1 MRGNRMFKTFINSK
15 SIFKTNNS
23 NVNSFLAYSKCM
35 NSLFHQNMF
44 KIITIS
50 SYKNTNLQQLVNASG
65 SPCITNEENTFLA
78 NCIKDYS
85 FIQLL
90 KVFSGL
96 SNFGL
101 FKFLA
106 GKILFNNLDQNLRRI
121 SDVCPGTRPIR

>member
-1 MRGNRMFKTFINSK
+1 MFKTFINSK
-15 SIFKTNNS
+15 FIFKTNNS
-23 NVNSFLAYSKCM
+23 NVNSFLAYTKCM
-35 NSLFHQNMF
+35 NSLFHQTMF

-50 SYKNTNLQQLVNASG
+50 SYKNANLQQLVNASG
-65 SPCITNEENTFLA
+65 SPCITNDENTFLA